1 MPSSFIWYPRKYRDA
16 VDPKLVLLL
25 EVNVDFN
32 TDFRVGER
40 RKSSGKPSDLKWGRN
55 EQHVEKVLRPA
66 AIGLFEVVHLGG
78 NINNESALGV
88 FLFKVTEQIT
98 RKSHYINGA
107 SLPLLRRNDR
117 LVRSGLSWRTS
128 VPTSRGSPA
137 FLWPLSLSLPHLLF
151 RGLIFILSCPPLK
164 LEGSPMPLA
173 GLFCFLPG
181 RERGSGSKVKVK
193 IEEALGNT

>member
-1 MPSSFIWYPRKYRDA
+1 MQLDSLVEFHAGFFREINDHTLQFRSKVSLCFLGYAVMPSSFIWYPRKYRDA

-25 EVNVDFN
+25 EVNVDYN

-40 RKSSGKPSDLKWGRN
+40 RKSSGKPSDLKRGRN

-78 NINNESALGV
+78 NINNESALQV

-107 SLPLLRRNDR
+107 SLPLFRRNDR

-137 FLWPLSLSLPHLLF
+137 FL
-151 RGLIFILSCPPLK
+151 
-164 LEGSPMPLA
+164 
-173 GLFCFLPG
+173 
-181 RERGSGSKVKVK
+181 
-193 IEEALGNT
+193 